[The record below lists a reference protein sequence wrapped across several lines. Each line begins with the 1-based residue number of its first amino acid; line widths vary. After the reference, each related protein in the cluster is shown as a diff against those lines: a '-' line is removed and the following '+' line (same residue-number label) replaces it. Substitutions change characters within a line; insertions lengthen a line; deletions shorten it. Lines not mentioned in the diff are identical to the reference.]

1 MYLCYNSVE
10 PIFIKS
16 MDKIIFFDIDGTL
29 FNPKLFLENFYVKL
43 SEKFVLGN
51 EFHDKL
57 QAIYEQ
63 TRNEKGHFIPSFFL
77 EKIIENFPQIN
88 IDGLKKIFWDIDL
101 FKKSMYKDTSALI
114 DLSKLASIGIFSKG
128 EGEFQK
134 NKLSSIKN
142 LLDDKNIYIF
152 PDKIKEINGVFGKY
166 TDYKVFFVDNDID
179 VIEKAKSLTS
189 NVFAILIDRSN
200 NYVDNTSVTRVESLN
215 QIQNLI

>member
-29 FNPKLFLENFYVKL
+29 FDPKLFLENFYVKL

-57 QAIYEQ
+57 QTIYEQ
-63 TRNEKGHFIPSFFL
+63 TRNEKGYFIPSFFL
-77 EKIIENFPQIN
+77 EKIIKNFPQIN
-88 IDGLKKIFWDIDL
+88 IDELKKIFWDIDL

-114 DLSKLASIGIFSKG
+114 DLFNLATIGIFSKG
-128 EGEFQK
+128 EEEFQK
-134 NKLSSIKN
+134 YKISFIKN
-142 LLDDKNIYIF
+142 LLDNKNVYIF
-152 PDKIKEINGVFGKY
+152 PNKIEKISKVFGSY
-166 TDYKVFFVDNDID
+166 VNYKVFFVDNDIS
-179 VIEKAKSLTS
+179 VIEKAKNLAP

-200 NYVDNTSVTRVESLN
+200 NYVDNPDITRAKDLNELKSL
-215 QIQNLI
+215 I